1 MSIKQRMYLLM
12 IAAIVGLAGLA
23 GMSIFQINRVFTS
36 ANYVTINV
44 VPSVLALDT
53 ATIAFANMQL
63 KLWQYMGTSDE
74 TLRSE
79 LSNEI
84 KDMHTQTMEK
94 IGLYERD
101 LISDD
106 KDKTLLME
114 DKAALAAY
122 EPIREKAF
130 AIANEGKVDEARAY
144 LLRNISA
151 GKRVK
156 AALKAHDEY
165 NIVIAKQSEADANSI
180 LGQAKIQALLVSL
193 AVIAAVGFMGFRITR
208 KLINSLEEA
217 VEISTRVASGDLTG
231 NIEVTSQDEF
241 GQLMQSLKD
250 MNDSLVKIVGQV
262 RIGTDTITTASAEI
276 ASGNLELSSRTESQA
291 SSLEETAASMEQ
303 LTSTVKH
310 NSENA
315 QMANKLAVTAS
326 EIAVRG
332 GDEVTKVVQT
342 MGTINDSAK
351 KIVDII
357 SVIDGIAFQTNILAL
372 NAAVEAARAGEQGRG
387 FAVVASEVRNLAQRS
402 AAAAKEIKG
411 LIGTSVDNVEA
422 GSRLVNQAGITMAEV
437 VNSIRQ
443 VTDVMTEITAASR
456 EQSQGINQVNQA
468 VIDMDSVTQQ
478 NAALVEEAAAA
489 AGAMQDQASHLTE
502 VVRVFKL
509 NETAATHTSVAQRI
523 PKKIAPASKQYAF
536 PKIAA
541 KREGRHSIANS
552 LASETGE
559 ADGFEEF

>member
-1 MSIKQRMYLLM
+1 
-12 IAAIVGLAGLA
+12 
-23 GMSIFQINRVFTS
+23 
-36 ANYVTINV
+36 
-44 VPSVLALDT
+44 
-53 ATIAFANMQL
+53 
-63 KLWQYMGTSDE
+63 
-74 TLRSE
+74 
-79 LSNEI
+79 
-84 KDMHTQTMEK
+84 
-94 IGLYERD
+94 
-101 LISDD
+101 
-106 KDKTLLME
+106 ME

-122 EPIREKAF
+122 ESIRVKTF
-130 AIANEGKVDEARAY
+130 AMANEGKVDEARSY
-144 LLRNISA
+144 LLSNISA

-156 AALKAHDEY
+156 AAFKAHDEH
-165 NIVIAKQSEADANSI
+165 NIVIAKQAAADANSI
-180 LGQAKIQALLVSL
+180 LGQAKMQALLIAL
-193 AVIAAVGFMGFRITR
+193 AVIAGVGFMGLTITR
-208 KLINSLEEA
+208 KLINSLGEA
-217 VEISTRVASGDLTG
+217 IKISTRVASDDLPCR
-231 NIEVTSQDEF
+231 IEVTSQDEF

-250 MNDSLVKIVGQV
+250 MNDSLVNIVGQV
-262 RIGTDTITTASAEI
+262 RVGTDTITTAAAEI
-276 ASGNLELSSRTESQA
+276 ASGNMELSSRTESQA

-310 NSENA
+310 NAENA

-326 EIAVRG
+326 EVAVRG
-332 GDEVTKVVQT
+332 GDEVTTVVQT

-402 AAAAKEIKG
+402 AAAAKEIKE
-411 LIGTSVDNVEA
+411 LIGTSVENVEA

-489 AGAMQDQASHLTE
+489 AAAMQDQASRLTE

-509 NETAATHTSVAQRI
+509 TETAATHTGVAQRI
-523 PKKIAPASKQYAF
+523 PKKVQSKSKPYAP

-541 KREGRHSIANS
+541 RREERHSATNR
-552 LASETGE
+552 LASETGD
-559 ADGFEEF
+559 AYGFEEF